1 MGLLELASG
10 NSFWRGYDYFKESRV
25 KSYKKIEPNLYE
37 GSVEGGEG
45 AIYSVTIDLD
55 HPKKS
60 QCNCLHA
67 EGNRRICK
75 HKVALYFAVFP
86 ETANKAIE
94 DAKAWEA
101 EEERRE
107 EKERKEIEKYVYSL
121 SKQELREQLL
131 WRMLDE
137 RSRRNYW

>member
-1 MGLLELASG
+1 MGLLEIASG

-25 KSYKKIEPNLYE
+25 KSYRKMGPNLYE
-37 GSVEGGEG
+37 GSVEGSEG
-45 AIYSVTIDLD
+45 TVYSVAIDLD

-60 QCNCLHA
+60 QCNCPHA

-75 HKVALYFAVFP
+75 HKVALYIASFP
-86 ETANKAIE
+86 EAADKAIE

-131 WRMLDE
+131 WRMIDE